1 MATTETKVTRLFG
14 GPGSGKTTALL
25 DHVEEILE
33 EDGVTFRDILV
44 VSYTRAAAQEVRERL
59 ADRLDESPRA
69 LQGNVCTMH
78 AKAYELLDLSRSD
91 VIGESDKEEFCEEY
105 GLEFEDEYSGAGRRT
120 ARSTTIGN
128 KVIATS
134 QWLQRTR
141 RDVSDWYDVPFQWDE
156 EEVRLPPEIDPNAQE
171 GNKYTPTWPSDDD
184 RIDVPEAIRAWRS
197 FKGEQGK
204 IGFADML
211 ERVKQRSLLP
221 SVDYLVIDEF
231 QDITTLQYDV
241 YDEWKPHMEQV
252 LIAGDD
258 DQVVYSWQGADPAL
272 LLEEDVDEDIILP
285 NSYRLPSNVLNA
297 VNQEI
302 RHIDKRQDKDLK
314 PRKEGGAVEART
326 NASMLDVVRMVRRTL
341 VEGDGTIMVL
351 FRARYQMFQFIDEF
365 ITEGVPFTSLTDQR
379 MWTDRLTQYVR
390 AVEAIDEGE
399 DVTGLQ
405 ARRLA
410 DMLQESAFGTNER
423 DDLFDTIDERQEE
436 AGIDDLEQL
445 MIPAEV
451 IEDHVPFMPGPAS
464 ASDMVRKVTNFQK
477 KSVRA
482 YFSIGEY
489 HGMDTDRVR
498 VGTIHSAKGREADH
512 VLVGTDLTEK
522 VVEQMVATVEDR
534 VPSEAAD
541 DADTG
546 VEDIPGCEEF
556 TKTTSPVPVLT
567 DNERRVFYVGMS
579 RARERLVLL
588 ENLVD
593 GAPTLPIDVLLNNQL
608 TDASL
613 EELVEEAQQPAES
626 DATGTEVEAET
637 P

>member
-25 DHVEEILE
+25 DHVEDILE
-33 EDGVTFRDILV
+33 QDGVTFRDILV

-59 ADRLDESPRA
+59 AERLDESPRA

-78 AKAYELLDLSRSD
+78 AKAYELLDLSRGD
-91 VIGESDKEEFCEEY
+91 VIGEKDKEEFCEEY
-105 GLEFEDEYSGAGRRT
+105 GIEYEDEYSGAGRRT

-141 RDVSDWYDVPFQWDE
+141 REVSDWYDVPFQWDD
-156 EEVRLPPEIDPNAQE
+156 EEVRLPPEIDDRAQE

-197 FKGEQGK
+197 YKGEQGK

-241 YDEWKPHMEQV
+241 YEEWKPHMKEV

-272 LLEEDVDEDIILP
+272 LLDEEVDEDIILP

-297 VNQEI
+297 VNKEI
-302 RHIDKRQDKDLK
+302 RHINQRQDKDLK
-314 PRKEGGAVEART
+314 PRKEGGVVEARA
-326 NASMLDVVRMVRRTL
+326 NASMLDVVRLVRQAL
-341 VEGDGTIMVL
+341 VEDDGTIMVL

-365 ITEGVPFTSLTDQR
+365 ITEGVPFRSLTDQR

-390 AVEAIDEGE
+390 AVEAIEAGD
-399 DVTGLQ
+399 DVDGLQ

-410 DMLQESAFGTNER
+410 DMLQESAFGTNDR
-423 DDLFDTIDERQEE
+423 DELFDYIDDAQEE
-436 AGIDDLEQL
+436 AGIEDLEEL
-445 MIPAEV
+445 SIPADV
-451 IEDHVPFMPGPAS
+451 IKDHAPFMPGPAS

-477 KSVRA
+477 KSVRS
-482 YFSIGEY
+482 YFSVGEY
-489 HGMDTDRVR
+489 RTTPTDRVR

-512 VLVGTDLTEK
+512 VFVATDLTEK
-522 VVEQMVATVEDR
+522 VVEQMVATV
-534 VPSEAAD
+534 D
-541 DADTG
+541 DPTA
-546 VEDIPGCEEF
+546 IPGCEEF

-579 RARERLVLL
+579 RARERLYIL

-593 GAPTLPIDVLLNNQL
+593 GAPTVPIDVLLTNEL
-608 TDASL
+608 TDLTL
-613 EELVEEAQQPAES
+613 EELLEQAQAPDPEPEEI
-626 DATGTEVEAET
+626 EAEA

>member
-1 MATTETKVTRLFG
+1 MTTTETKVTRLFG

-33 EDGVTFRDILV
+33 QEGVTFRDILV

-91 VIGESDKEEFCEEY
+91 VIGESDKEEFCEDYGIEY
-105 GLEFEDEYSGAGRRT
+105 EDEYSGAGRRT

-134 QWLQRTR
+134 QWLQRTG
-141 RDVSDWYDVPFQWDE
+141 RDVTDWYDVPFQWNE

-184 RIDVPEAIRAWRS
+184 RIDVPEAIRGWRNY
-197 FKGEQGK
+197 KGEQGK

-211 ERVKQRSLLP
+211 ERVSQRSLLP
-221 SVDYLVIDEF
+221 NVDYLVIDEF

-241 YDEWKPHMEQV
+241 YQEWKPHMEEV

-272 LLEEDVDEDIILP
+272 LLEEEVDEDVILP

-302 RHIDKRQDKDLK
+302 RHIDTRQDKDLK
-314 PRKEGGAVEART
+314 PRKEGGAVEARR
-326 NASMLDVVRMVRRTL
+326 NASMLDVVRNVRRTL
-341 VEGDGTIMVL
+341 IEGDGTIMIL

-390 AVEAIDEGE
+390 AVEAIDSGE

-423 DDLFDTIDERQEE
+423 DDLFDEIDDRQEK
-436 AGIDDLEQL
+436 AGIDDLAEL
-445 MIPAEV
+445 MVPAEV
-451 IEDHVPFMPGPAS
+451 IQDHAPFMPGPAS
-464 ASDMVRKVTNFQK
+464 AGDMVRKVTNFQK
-477 KSVRA
+477 KSIRS
-482 YFSIGEY
+482 YFAIGEY
-489 HGMDTDRVR
+489 LGMETDRVR

-512 VLVGTDLTEK
+512 VIVGTDLTEK
-522 VVEQMVATVEDR
+522 VVEQMVATVDDPTD
-534 VPSEAAD
+534 VP
-541 DADTG
+541 G
-546 VEDIPGCEEF
+546 VEEF
-556 TKTTSPVPVLT
+556 TKNSSPVPVLT

-593 GAPTLPIDVLLNNQL
+593 GAPTLPIDVLLNNRL
-608 TDASL
+608 TDTPL
-613 EELVEEAQQPAES
+613 EELIEEAQQPQDT
-626 DATGTEVEAET
+626 DADGEEVEAEA

>member
-33 EDGVTFRDILV
+33 QDGVTFRDILV

-59 ADRLDESPRA
+59 AERLDESPRA

-91 VIGESDKEEFCEEY
+91 VIGEKDKEEFCEEY
-105 GLEFEDEYSGAGRRT
+105 GIEYEDEYSGAGRRT

-134 QWLQRTR
+134 QWLQRTSR
-141 RDVSDWYDVPFQWDE
+141 EVSDWYDVPFQWDD
-156 EEVRLPPEIDPNAQE
+156 EEVRLPPEIDDRAQE

-184 RIDVPEAIRAWRS
+184 RIDVPEAIRGWRS
-197 FKGEQGK
+197 YKGEQGK

-221 SVDYLVIDEF
+221 NVDYLVIDEF

-241 YDEWKPHMEQV
+241 YEEWKPHMKEV

-272 LLEEDVDEDIILP
+272 LLDEEVDEDVILP

-297 VNQEI
+297 VNKEI
-302 RHIDKRQDKDLK
+302 RHIDQRQDKDLK
-314 PRKEGGAVEART
+314 PRKEGGSVEARA

-341 VEGDGTIMVL
+341 VEGDGTIMLL

-365 ITEGVPFTSLTDQR
+365 ITEGVPFRSLTDQR

-390 AVEAIDEGE
+390 AVEAIDAGD

-410 DMLQESAFGTNER
+410 DMLQDSAFGTNER
-423 DDLFDTIDERQEE
+423 DALFDEIDERQEE
-436 AGIDDLEQL
+436 AGVEDLVEL
-445 MIPAEV
+445 TIPGDV
-451 IEDHVPFMPGPAS
+451 IEDHAPFMPGPAS
-464 ASDMVRKVTNFQK
+464 AGDMVRKVTNFQK
-477 KSVRA
+477 KSIRS
-482 YFSIGEY
+482 YFNIGEY
-489 HGMDTDRVR
+489 QGMDTDRVR

-512 VLVGTDLTEK
+512 VFIGTDLTEK
-522 VVEQMVATVEDR
+522 VVEQMVATV
-534 VPSEAAD
+534 D
-541 DADTG
+541 DPTD
-546 VEDIPGCEEF
+546 VPGCEEF

-579 RARERLVLL
+579 RARERLYIL

-593 GAPTLPIDVLLNNQL
+593 GAPTLPIDVLLTNQL
-608 TDASL
+608 TDLSL
-613 EELVEEAQQPAES
+613 EELLEQAQAP
-626 DATGTEVEAET
+626 DGEAEELEAEA

>member
-25 DHVEEILE
+25 DHVEEILDQE
-33 EDGVTFRDILV
+33 GVTFRDILV

-59 ADRLDESPRA
+59 AERLDESPRA

-105 GLEFEDEYSGAGRRT
+105 GIEYEDEYSGAGRRT

-141 RDVSDWYDVPFQWDE
+141 RDVSDWYDVPFQWDD
-156 EEVRLPPEIDPNAQE
+156 EEVRLPPEIDDRAQE

-184 RIDVPEAIRAWRS
+184 RIDVPEAIRGWRS
-197 FKGEQGK
+197 YKGEQGK

-221 SVDYLVIDEF
+221 NVDYLVIDEF

-241 YDEWKPHMEQV
+241 YEEWKPHMEQV

-272 LLEEDVDEDIILP
+272 LLDEEVDDDVILP

-297 VNQEI
+297 VNKEI
-302 RHIDKRQDKDLK
+302 RHIDQRQDKDLK
-314 PRKEGGAVEART
+314 PRKEGGSVDARA
-326 NASMLDVVRMVRRTL
+326 NASMLDVVRMVRRAL

-365 ITEGVPFTSLTDQR
+365 ITEGVPFRSLTDQR

-390 AVEAIDEGE
+390 AVEAIDRDE

-423 DDLFDTIDERQEE
+423 DDLFDEIDERQED
-436 AGIDDLEQL
+436 AGIEDLEDL
-445 MIPAEV
+445 MIPGEV
-451 IEDHVPFMPGPAS
+451 IKDHAPFMPGPAS

-477 KSVRA
+477 KSIRS
-482 YFSIGEY
+482 YFGIGEY
-489 HGMDTDRVR
+489 QGMATDRVR

-512 VLVGTDLTEK
+512 VFVATDLTEK
-522 VVEQMVATVEDR
+522 VVEQMVATV
-534 VPSEAAD
+534 D
-541 DADTG
+541 DPTD
-546 VEDIPGCEEF
+546 VPGCEEF

-579 RARERLVLL
+579 RAREELVIL

-608 TDASL
+608 TDMSL
-613 EELVEEAQQPAES
+613 EELLEQAQATDP
-626 DATGTEVEAET
+626 DAGEIEAEA

>member
-33 EDGVTFRDILV
+33 QDDVTFRDILV
-44 VSYTRAAAQEVRERL
+44 VSYTRAAAQEIRERL
-59 ADRLDESPRA
+59 AERLDESPRA

-78 AKAYELLDLSRSD
+78 AKAYDLLDLSRSD

-128 KVIATS
+128 KIIATS

-141 RDVSDWYDVPFQWDE
+141 REVSDWYDVPFQWNV

-171 GNKYTPTWPSDDD
+171 GNKYTPTWPAADD
-184 RIDVPEAIRAWRS
+184 RIDVPEAIRAWRTY
-197 FKGEQGK
+197 KGEQGK

-241 YDEWKPHMEQV
+241 YEEWKPHMEQV

-272 LLEEDVDEDIILP
+272 LLDEDVDDDVILP

-302 RHIDKRQDKDLK
+302 RHIDHRQDKDLN
-314 PRKEGGAVEART
+314 PRKEGGAVEARR
-326 NASMLDVVRMVRRTL
+326 NASMLDVVRMVRRSL
-341 VEGDGTIMVL
+341 AEDDGTIMVL

-365 ITEGVPFTSLTDQR
+365 ITEGMPFTSLTDQR

-390 AVEAIDEGE
+390 AVEAIDAGE

-410 DMLQESAFGTNER
+410 DMLQESAFGSNER

-436 AGIDDLEQL
+436 AGIDDLQEL
-445 MIPAEV
+445 MIPGQV
-451 IEDHVPFMPGPAS
+451 VEDHAPFMPGPAS
-464 ASDMVRKVTNFQK
+464 AADMVRKVTNFQK
-477 KSVRA
+477 KSVRS
-482 YFSIGEY
+482 YFAIGEY
-489 HGMDTDRVR
+489 QGMDTDQIR

-512 VLVGTDLTEK
+512 VIVATDLTEK
-522 VVEQMVATVEDR
+522 VVEQMVATV
-534 VPSEAAD
+534 D
-541 DADTG
+541 DPT
-546 VEDIPGCEEF
+546 EIPGCEEF

-593 GAPTLPIDVLLNNQL
+593 GAPTLPIDVLLHNRL
-608 TDASL
+608 TDTSL
-613 EELVEEAQQPAES
+613 EDLVEQAQQPEAVDGDEIEAG
-626 DATGTEVEAET
+626 AT
-637 P
+637 

>member
-1 MATTETKVTRLFG
+1 MTTTETKVTRLFG

-33 EDGVTFRDILV
+33 EEGVTFRDILV

-59 ADRLDESPRA
+59 AERLDESPRA

-78 AKAYELLDLSRSD
+78 AKAYELLDLSRND
-91 VIGESDKEEFCEEY
+91 VIGEDDKEEFCEEY
-105 GLEFEDEYSGAGRRT
+105 GIEYEDEYSGAGRRT

-128 KVIATS
+128 KIIATS

-141 RDVSDWYDVPFQWDE
+141 RDVSDWYDVPFQWNE

-197 FKGEQGK
+197 YKGREGK

-241 YDEWKPHMEQV
+241 YEEWKPHMKQV

-272 LLEEDVDEDIILP
+272 LLDEEVDENVILP

-297 VNQEI
+297 VNREI
-302 RHIDKRQDKDLK
+302 RHIDQRQDKDLK
-314 PRKEGGAVEART
+314 PRKEGGTVEARR
-326 NASMLDVVRMVRRTL
+326 NGSMLDVVRMVRRTL

-390 AVEAIDEGE
+390 AVEAIDDGE

-423 DDLFDTIDERQEE
+423 DELFDEIDERQEE
-436 AGIDDLEQL
+436 RGIEDLEEL
-445 MIPAEV
+445 VIPAEI

-464 ASDMVRKVTNFQK
+464 AADMLRKVTNFQK
-477 KSVRA
+477 KSVQS
-482 YFSIGEY
+482 YFGIGEY
-489 HGMDTDRVR
+489 DGMDTDRVR

-512 VLVGTDLTEK
+512 VFVGTDLTEK
-522 VVEQMVATVEDR
+522 VVEQMVATVED
-534 VPSEAAD
+534 PTA
-541 DADTG
+541 
-546 VEDIPGCEEF
+546 IPGCEEF

-593 GAPTLPIDVLLNNQL
+593 GAPTLPIDVLLNNRL
-608 TDASL
+608 TDISL
-613 EELVEEAQQPAES
+613 EELIEQAQQPQDVAG
-626 DATGTEVEAET
+626 DADEVEPEVEA

>member
-1 MATTETKVTRLFG
+1 MATTETQVTRLFG

-25 DHVEEILE
+25 DHVEEIL
-33 EDGVTFRDILV
+33 DQDDVTFRDILV
-44 VSYTRAAAQEVRERL
+44 VSYTRAAAQEIRERL
-59 ADRLDESPRA
+59 ADRIDESPRA

-78 AKAYELLDLSRSD
+78 AKAYDLLDLSRGD
-91 VIGESDKEEFCEEY
+91 VIGEKDKEEFCDEY

-128 KVIATS
+128 KIIATS
-134 QWLQRTR
+134 QWLQRTNR
-141 RDVSDWYDVPFQWDE
+141 EVADWYDVPFQWNE

-184 RIDVPEAIRAWRS
+184 RIDVPESIRGWRAY
-197 FKGEQGK
+197 KGREGK

-221 SVDYLVIDEF
+221 NVDYLVIDEF

-241 YDEWKPHMEQV
+241 YQEWKPHMKRV

-258 DQVVYSWQGADPAL
+258 DQVVYSWQGADPKL
-272 LLEEDVDEDIILP
+272 LLDEEVDEDIILP

-302 RHIDKRQDKDLK
+302 RHIDQRQDKDLK
-314 PRKEGGAVEART
+314 PRKEGGTVEAYSGP
-326 NASMLDVVRMVRRTL
+326 SMLDLVRMVRRTL
-341 VEGDGTIMVL
+341 VEDDGTIMLL

-365 ITEGVPFTSLTDQR
+365 ITEGVPFTALTDQR

-390 AVEAIDEGE
+390 AVEALEEGE
-399 DVTGLQ
+399 DVDGLQ

-410 DMLQESAFGTNER
+410 DMLMESAFGTNDR
-423 DDLFDTIDERQEE
+423 SDLFDTIDDLQED
-436 AGIDDLEQL
+436 AGVDDLEEL
-445 MIPAEV
+445 TVPADV
-451 IEDHVPFMPGPAS
+451 IDDHVPFMPGPNS

-477 KSVRA
+477 KSIQA
-482 YFSIGEY
+482 YFAIGEY
-489 HGMDTDRVR
+489 KRMDTDRVR

-512 VLVGTDLTEK
+512 VFMATDLTEK
-522 VVEQMVATVEDR
+522 VVEQMVATV
-534 VPSEAAD
+534 D
-541 DADTG
+541 DPTD
-546 VEDIPGCEEF
+546 VPGCEEF

-588 ENLVD
+588 ENVVD
-593 GAPTLPIDVLLNNQL
+593 GAPTLPLDVLLHNRR
-608 TDASL
+608 TDDTL
-613 EELVEEAQQPAES
+613 EELLEQAQAPTPVQDEPE
-626 DATGTEVEAET
+626 TEPEAEA